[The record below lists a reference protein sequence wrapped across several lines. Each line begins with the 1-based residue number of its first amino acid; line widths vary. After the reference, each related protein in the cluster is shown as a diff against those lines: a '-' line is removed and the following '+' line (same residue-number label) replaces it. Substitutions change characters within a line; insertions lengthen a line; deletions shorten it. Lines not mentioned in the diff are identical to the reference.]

1 MIDLGEVVLRP
12 LEPNDVDSLYSFRN
26 DWQVIQN
33 LGGFSAGYSR
43 ANLEDWVKRHSNRED
58 EILWTIASAVTNE
71 CIGHVGLYQID
82 NRVRKAE
89 FAIVI
94 GDCRWWGRGLGKR
107 VTEVV
112 VAWGFSQ
119 LNLHK
124 ITLGVLTSNPRAIH
138 IYEALGFRC
147 EGVLHDD
154 QFRDGKYLD
163 LVLMV
168 MFETE
173 WRARQEVHLV

>member
-1 MIDLGEVVLRP
+1 MIDLGETVLRA
-12 LEPNDVDSLYSFRN
+12 LEPTDADSLYSFRN
-26 DWQVIQN
+26 DWEVIQH
-33 LGGFSAGYSR
+33 LGGFSAGFSR
-43 ANLEDWVKRHSNRED
+43 ANLEDWIKRHSNRAD
-58 EILWTIASAVTNE
+58 EVLWTIAEAVTNK

-94 GDCRWWGRGLGKR
+94 GDRKWWGQGLGKK

-112 VAWGFSQ
+112 VTWGFSQ

-124 ITLGVLTSNPRAIH
+124 ITLGVLTNNSRAIH

-147 EGVLHDD
+147 EGVLRDE

-163 LVLMV
+163 LMFMA
-168 MFETE
+168 MFEDD
-173 WRARQEVHLV
+173 WRAREEAHRL